1 MTFKIQ
7 STDKIDINKGVKSVV
22 YGPSGVGKTRL
33 AKTAEHPFIISSE
46 NGLLSLRQEKI
57 PYVEVKTA
65 KEVEEVHQWILK
77 SAEAR
82 QYWTIICDSG
92 SDLAEVTL
100 SDFKKIK
107 ADGRAA
113 HGSTMDIIDDMFRDF
128 RDMYGK
134 HIVIIAKEMKLETT
148 IGFTKVNRAIPIMPN
163 QKMQNGLPYMFDLVL
178 HMFRH
183 QHTDGNI
190 YPAFHCAEGSEWFA
204 KDRSGMLAPIE
215 PANLTYIIRKAM
227 SK

>member
-1 MTFKIQ
+1 MAVQVQYTN
-7 STDKIDINKGVKSVV
+7 KIDIQKGVKGVV
-22 YGPSGVGKTRL
+22 FGPSGVGKTRL
-33 AKTAEHPFIISSE
+33 ATTAEHPFIISSE
-46 NGLLSLRQEKI
+46 NGLLSLRKEKI

-65 KEVEEVHQWILK
+65 KEVEDIHQWILK
-77 SAEAR
+77 STEAR

-100 SDFKKIK
+100 SDKKKTK

-113 HGSTMDIIDDMFRDF
+113 HGDTQDIIDDMFRDF

-134 HIVIIAKEMKLETT
+134 HVIIIAKEMKVEVT
-148 IGFTKVNRAIPIMPN
+148 IGFTKFNRCIPIMPN

-178 HMFRH
+178 HMYKL

-190 YPAFHCAEGSEWFA
+190 YPAFHCVEGNEWFA
-204 KDRSGMLAPIE
+204 KDRSGNLDPIE
-215 PANLTYIIRKAM
+215 PANLKYIINKAM
-227 SK
+227 K